1 MGLGGILPLD
11 QMGAAAKRCKQGF
24 WHISLTPFRSP
35 KTEWVKLNPS
45 VFTSWIQV
53 KYTQCS
59 RLLMEVWVRIYKIK
73 GDGESLWIKTSC
85 PWLFLWGV
93 IFGREMQCYPEFWG
107 AGMRR
112 TFLSHDLIFLV
123 FIHVPMFPGLSKTG
137 CLEFF
142 FFKPIWTVI
151 HIGSLTDLYHM
162 DHFKASFR

>member
-112 TFLSHDLIFLV
+112 TFVSWPDFSSLYPCAD
-123 FIHVPMFPGLSKTG
+123 VPRFVQNGLFG
-137 CLEFF
+137 IF